1 MEKRVNE
8 ILDEY
13 RKQIIVIDNAE
24 MYFEQTVDFMQQI
37 YDKDDPRKRP
47 EMSFVLAIS
56 TNGRYSEGI
65 RFRSRVLQYGLEV
78 IICQLLP
85 FDTD

>member
-1 MEKRVNE
+1 
-8 ILDEY
+8 
-13 RKQIIVIDNAE
+13 
-24 MYFEQTVDFMQQI
+24 
-37 YDKDDPRKRP
+37 
-47 EMSFVLAIS
+47 MSFVLAIS

-85 FDTD
+85 FDTDEIRNYMMKCVQFHNYTSKKNLMIELLGEENLPFS